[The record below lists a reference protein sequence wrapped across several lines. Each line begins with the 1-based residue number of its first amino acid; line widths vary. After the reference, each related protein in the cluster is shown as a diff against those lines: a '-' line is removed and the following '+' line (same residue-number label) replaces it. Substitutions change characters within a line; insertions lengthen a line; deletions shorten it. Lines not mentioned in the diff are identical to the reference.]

1 MLRCCTSLGC
11 GHRGHYSYQNNSPDF
26 VKSFDQ
32 LWSEL
37 NDKVAA
43 NDPNS
48 DSVKLVNQGVHAV
61 GKKVVEEASEAWMA
75 CEHENKDRAAEEISQ
90 LLYQTQLLMLAA
102 NVSIDDVYKKL

>member
-1 MLRCCTSLGC
+1 M
-11 GHRGHYSYQNNSPDF
+11 
-26 VKSFDQ
+26 KSFDQ

-37 NDKVAA
+37 NDKVSI

-48 DSVKLVNQGVHAV
+48 ASVKLVNQGIHAV

-75 CEHENKDRAAEEISQ
+75 CEHEDKERAAEEISQ

-102 NVSIDDVYKKL
+102 NVSIDDVYRKL

>member
-1 MLRCCTSLGC
+1 M
-11 GHRGHYSYQNNSPDF
+11 
-26 VKSFDQ
+26 KSFDQ

-37 NDKVAA
+37 NDKISI

-48 DSVKLVNQGVHAV
+48 ASVKLVNQGIHAV

-75 CEHENKDRAAEEISQ
+75 CEHEDKERAAEEISQ

>member
-1 MLRCCTSLGC
+1 M
-11 GHRGHYSYQNNSPDF
+11 
-26 VKSFDQ
+26 KSFDE

-37 NDKVAA
+37 NDKVAV

-48 DSVKLVNQGVHAV
+48 ESVRLVNQGIHAV

-90 LLYQTQLLMLAA
+90 LIYQTQLLMLAA
-102 NVSIDDVYKKL
+102 KVSIDDVYKKL

>member
-1 MLRCCTSLGC
+1 M
-11 GHRGHYSYQNNSPDF
+11 
-26 VKSFDQ
+26 KSFDQ

-37 NDKVAA
+37 NGKVSI

-48 DSVKLVNQGVHAV
+48 ASVKLVNQGIHAV

-75 CEHENKDRAAEEISQ
+75 CEHEDKDRAAEEISQ

-102 NVSIDDVYKKL
+102 NVSIEDVYKKL